1 MMAIIWTIII
11 VLLWLGI
18 IPVLGVWRDKA
29 WIWLLIVGFWL
40 TTGAF
45 FLLPWLE
52 FSPWNYA
59 ESLAVEVLTEAVLVL
74 FQWTQYFEWF
84 PKVFSFFSKLFN
96 FNGLA
101 VVVFLPNLSIKSWFI
116 RAVIIIIPLI
126 GCLSIFF
133 AWTGSRVGNFG
144 IRKKLGAGMS
154 ITASVNLLLLVVFLN
169 DIDAWGL
176 AGNYPQSILPV
187 LLGTRA
193 GIGVWAAAFGLLMLG
208 LAGWLAQ
215 KEPESELR

>member
-1 MMAIIWTIII
+1 MMGIVWVIVI

-29 WIWLLIVGFWL
+29 WIWLLVVGFWL

-45 FLLPWLE
+45 FLLPWIE

-59 ESLAVEVLTEAVLVL
+59 ESIAVEVLTEAVLAL
-74 FQWTQYFEWF
+74 FQWAQYLEWF

-101 VVVFLPNLSIKSWFI
+101 VIIFLPNWTFKSWFI
-116 RAVIIIIPLI
+116 RGVIILVPLI
-126 GCLSIFF
+126 GCLSIFM
-133 AWTGSRVGNFG
+133 AWMGSRVEGFE
-144 IRKKLGAGMS
+144 IRKKLGVGMS
-154 ITASVNLLLLVVFLN
+154 IAACINLILLVVFLN

-176 AGNYPQSILPV
+176 TGHYPQSLLPV

-193 GIGVWAAAFGLLMLG
+193 GIGVWSATLGLLMFILT
-208 LAGWLAQ
+208 GWLTQ
-215 KEPESELR
+215 KEPEA

>member
-1 MMAIIWTIII
+1 MMSIIWAIIM

-29 WIWLLIVGFWL
+29 WIWLLVVGFWL

-59 ESLAVEVLTEAVLVL
+59 DSLAVEVLTEAVLVL
-74 FQWTQYFEWF
+74 FQWAQYLEWF
-84 PKVFSFFSKLFN
+84 PKVFSFFSRIFN
-96 FNGLA
+96 FNGIA
-101 VVVFLPNLSIKSWFI
+101 ATIFLPNLSIKSWLI
-116 RAVIIIIPLI
+116 RAVIILIPLI
-126 GCLSIFF
+126 GCMSIFF
-133 AWTGSRVGNFG
+133 AWIGSRVGNFEV
-144 IRKKLGAGMS
+144 RKKLGFGMS
-154 ITASVNLLLLVVFLN
+154 IAASINLLLLVVNLN

-176 AGNYPQSILPV
+176 AGNYPLSILPV

-193 GIGVWAAAFGLLMLG
+193 GVGVWSAALGLFMLG

-215 KEPESELR
+215 KEPGSETR

>member
-1 MMAIIWTIII
+1 MMSIVWIIVM
-11 VLLWLGI
+11 VLLWIGI
-18 IPVLGVWRDKA
+18 IPVLGIWRDKA

-40 TTGAF
+40 TTAAF

-59 ESLAVEVLTEAVLVL
+59 ESFAVEVLTEAVLVL
-74 FQWTQYFEWF
+74 FQWARYIEWF
-84 PKVFSFFSKLFN
+84 PKVFAFFSQLFN

-101 VVVFLPNLSIKSWFI
+101 VIIFLPNWAIKSWLV
-116 RAVIIIIPLI
+116 RAVIIFVPLI

-133 AWTGSRVGNFG
+133 SWTGSRVGNFK

-154 ITASVNLLLLVVFLN
+154 VAASVNLFLLVICLN
-169 DIDAWGL
+169 NIDAWGL
-176 AGNYPQSILPV
+176 AGNYPESIIPV

-193 GIGVWAAAFGLLMLG
+193 GIGVWAATVGLSLLG

-215 KEPESELR
+215 KEPEYEMR